1 MIREKYSIKQN
12 ETSLNIVQGKVEAV
26 RSKNIQKTAV
36 RLYDKGKISVSGG
49 FGNVDEEMLTR
60 QAEED
65 FGMNIAYSPEPEK
78 EHIEKREASAD
89 IEDPQELLQESETLL
104 AELRRQQPDF
114 SFSNKISMNKID
126 HSLQN
131 DSGLDLRDKQTIL
144 AFGLLIKEKKSA
156 NIMDAFSSYSGM
168 KYDRQEFLRLT
179 NMICDAY
186 KISLE
191 LKSGEYPVVFLEAD
205 ITYKTKMLHDLHGLF
220 LASGGSYFS
229 DKIGK
234 KIFNEN
240 FTVYQ
245 TRNPKDGVY
254 KPFFDLEGVSN
265 PDERFSLVEN
275 GVIKN
280 GYMSKLYAE
289 QFKMP
294 KTGSAGG
301 EFDAVPNIGIPTL
314 SIKPS
319 GKTVKEILN
328 GMPGLLVILA
338 LGGDFTPEGSFGT
351 PVQLAYQF
359 DGENFIGRVP
369 EFKLSGHINKM
380 FGEGFMGVSIDSIT
394 SLEPVRTIVMKMQ
407 VDL

>member
-144 AFGLLIKEKKSA
+144 AFDLLIKEKKSA

-186 KISLE
+186 KITME

-205 ITYKTKMLHDLHGLF
+205 ITYKTKMLRDLHGLL

-229 DKIGK
+229 DKIGQ

-245 TRNPKDGVY
+245 TRNPEDGVY

-265 PDERFSLVEN
+265 PDERFSLIEN

-289 QFKMP
+289 QFKMA

-338 LGGDFTPEGSFGT
+338 FGGDFTPEGSFGT